1 MYGPMVDLDPD
12 KVTELAEMLSIMGE
26 PNRLRIILACLETE
40 RAVGA
45 LAVDLD
51 LSPSL
56 VSHHLRLLRAARIL
70 KGRRAGKNVFYTAAD
85 YHVRS
90 MVTDMTDHVMEAS
103 KSDHA

>member
-1 MYGPMVDLDPD
+1 MTGLDPN

-26 PNRLRIILACLETE
+26 PNRLRIILACLDTE

-45 LAVDLD
+45 LAADLD

-70 KGRRAGKNVFYTAAD
+70 RGRRAGKNVFYTAAD
-85 YHVRS
+85 SHVRS
-90 MVTDMTDHVMEAS
+90 MVIDMTDHVMETS
-103 KSDHA
+103 LSDDA